1 MQSNFEKYKKQIE
14 EFYFKAVWHFM
25 DHSCGGSPFK
35 YAKELFEEVEKYG
48 EGKDKLNILEI
59 GTAIGYS
66 TFVLSLASSSGNIDS
81 IEMEADHVEL
91 ARVNLKDLQNIN
103 IIQTQAEDILPD
115 LKDNNYDIIFFDGY
129 APEAMLMPHFERLL
143 KKGGLLMT
151 ANTHKKRKTTE
162 EYMSA
167 LGDEDKWKKINVF
180 GDTIVHLY
188 Q

>member
-1 MQSNFEKYKKQIE
+1 MEKIE

-35 YAKELFEEVEKYG
+35 YAKELFEEVEKYTA
-48 EGKDKLNILEI
+48 GKDEEVNILEI

-66 TFVLSLASSSGNIDS
+66 TFILSLASAGGNIDS

-91 ARVNLKDLQNIN
+91 ASANLKDFKNIN
-103 IIQTQAEDILPD
+103 IMLGEAENILPD